1 MTGPI
6 DTSSVTGCTRAAGL
20 RERLRRVRTKIFGL
34 ARDERLEGAI
44 SVAEIEIERRCC
56 AQSKAAPS
64 EAKKSDPPCWAKSA
78 ATLLEAARAALRCG
92 RLDEGWRLL
101 HAARRMEILGM
112 EADKEELKSVASN
125 LRSEAEK
132 VKSWRQKAI
141 ERIVGSIE
149 KPIDNVTA
157 SSLYQAAG
165 IRDEHYDNQAYKDRL
180 LRTQMLALALTLIGV
195 LGLLALVSTRPV
207 GEGVTASADR
217 AAAKPAGGADLVV
230 VQAAVSSPTARTGL
244 SPEAKLVGMVALFG
258 LLGGTVSAML
268 RASDP
273 SQSSRIPELTAA
285 MRVTFMRILM
295 GAASAIVIY
304 VFIKSPLGAS
314 LSKSVFSEG
323 IGDSLKLPTS
333 FTAYVIAFVAGFSE
347 RLVLRAVESVAG
359 KADDKST
366 AKPATA

>member
-1 MTGPI
+1 
-6 DTSSVTGCTRAAGL
+6 
-20 RERLRRVRTKIFGL
+20 
-34 ARDERLEGAI
+34 
-44 SVAEIEIERRCC
+44 
-56 AQSKAAPS
+56 
-64 EAKKSDPPCWAKSA
+64 
-78 ATLLEAARAALRCG
+78 
-92 RLDEGWRLL
+92 
-101 HAARRMEILGM
+101 
-112 EADKEELKSVASN
+112 
-125 LRSEAEK
+125 
-132 VKSWRQKAI
+132 
-141 ERIVGSIE
+141 
-149 KPIDNVTA
+149 
-157 SSLYQAAG
+157 
-165 IRDEHYDNQAYKDRL
+165 
-180 LRTQMLALALTLIGV
+180 
-195 LGLLALVSTRPV
+195 
-207 GEGVTASADR
+207 
-217 AAAKPAGGADLVV
+217 
-230 VQAAVSSPTARTGL
+230 
-244 SPEAKLVGMVALFG
+244 LFG